1 MIPLWFV
8 SFLFTQAVEIP
19 IWTGLS
25 WRAVPAWKSALSG
38 ALCTCVTHPLLWIV
52 WPRVFFLVRDWPLQI
67 GGIVVSRYTAYLV
80 TGEFLV
86 AVIESMIFYFAA
98 RSGRFSKALAI
109 SFIANAASLGLGV
122 LARSF
127 GWLH

>member
-1 MIPLWFV
+1 LPLWFV

-25 WRAVPAWKSALSG
+25 WRAVRLWRAALAG
-38 ALCTCVTHPLLWIV
+38 ALCTCVTHPLLWFV
-52 WPRVFFLVRDWPLQI
+52 WPRVFFLWREWPFPF
-67 GGIVVSRYTAYLV
+67 SRYSAYLV

-98 RSGRFSKALAI
+98 RPGRFSKALAI

-122 LARSF
+122 LARSL
-127 GWLH
+127 GWLY